1 MLGTTLRLTDACS
14 DSSNQGN
21 SGVDE
26 GCLMLQGSNVEA
38 ARGLAYLLNANL
50 TISGG
55 CPYPPLSARLSQEV
69 HLPVWKKS
77 HFHEKL
83 SWFTVTLLC
92 PTVSDVAYAQPRKM
106 ACHAIL
112 MEQHNASCYMRCAGT
127 PCSMWHSIVLQPTW
141 MLRMKKPTN
150 QHVPFSQVGV
160 GLAKAVAMANAS
172 TGEA

>member
-1 MLGTTLRLTDACS
+1 MLGTPLRPTDACS
-14 DSSNQGN
+14 DSSIQGN

-77 HFHEKL
+77 HFHEGVL
-83 SWFTVTLLC
+83 VYCTL
-92 PTVSDVAYAQPRKM
+92 PS
-106 ACHAIL
+106 
-112 MEQHNASCYMRCAGT
+112 
-127 PCSMWHSIVLQPTW
+127 HSQ
-141 MLRMKKPTN
+141 
-150 QHVPFSQVGV
+150 
-160 GLAKAVAMANAS
+160 
-172 TGEA
+172 